1 MSEII
6 TNLVTSVRILK
17 VASCPTSSGK
27 ATLTYHIGCTS
38 DNEINFRVASN
49 TGGGFFSPEWVSF
62 SAIQPALEQ
71 APQPLTSYPLIKLY
85 QGKSTNTP
93 AFLMAGIALLI
104 MYGVFNSME
113 NMLQPWLGPLLAGI
127 SWPLAI
133 FIAPAVGILA
143 IKAIWD
149 IGKED

>member
-1 MSEII
+1 MAKDMWGKIAVWAFII
-6 TNLVTSVRILK
+6 GVVIALLIGLWQAYNLQNNETPIL
-17 VASCPTSSGK
+17 S
-27 ATLTYHIGCTS
+27 S
-38 DNEINFRVASN
+38 DNGVWIGWLLAFLGLIV
-49 TGGGFFSPEWVSF
+49 GLL
-62 SAIQPALEQ
+62 AILGRGTITKAE
-71 APQPLTSYPLIKLY
+71 
-85 QGKSTNTP
+85 TP

-133 FIAPAVGILA
+133 FIASAVGILS

>member
-1 MSEII
+1 MAKDMWGKIAVWAFII
-6 TNLVTSVRILK
+6 GVLISLVIGLWQAYNLQNNEQPILSTDNG
-17 VASCPTSSGK
+17 VWVGWILAFLGLIVGVLAILGRGTITK
-27 ATLTYHIGCTS
+27 A
-38 DNEINFRVASN
+38 E
-49 TGGGFFSPEWVSF
+49 
-62 SAIQPALEQ
+62 
-71 APQPLTSYPLIKLY
+71 
-85 QGKSTNTP
+85 TP

-113 NMLQPWLGPLLAGI
+113 DMLQPWLGPLLAGL

-133 FIAPAVGILA
+133 FVAPAVGILS

>member
-1 MSEII
+1 MAKDMWGKIAVWAFII
-6 TNLVTSVRILK
+6 GVVIALLIGLWQAYNLQNNETPIL
-17 VASCPTSSGK
+17 S
-27 ATLTYHIGCTS
+27 S
-38 DNEINFRVASN
+38 DNGVWIGWLLAFLGLIV
-49 TGGGFFSPEWVSF
+49 GLL
-62 SAIQPALEQ
+62 AILGRGTITKAE
-71 APQPLTSYPLIKLY
+71 
-85 QGKSTNTP
+85 TP

>member
-1 MSEII
+1 MAKDMWGKIAVWAFII
-6 TNLVTSVRILK
+6 GVVIALLIGLWQAYNLQNNETPIL
-17 VASCPTSSGK
+17 S
-27 ATLTYHIGCTS
+27 S
-38 DNEINFRVASN
+38 DNGVWIGWLLAFLGLIV
-49 TGGGFFSPEWVSF
+49 GLL
-62 SAIQPALEQ
+62 AILGRGTITKAE
-71 APQPLTSYPLIKLY
+71 
-85 QGKSTNTP
+85 TP

-133 FIAPAVGILA
+133 FIAPAVGILS